1 MNWNEIIS
9 ALIKGDPRIIAA
21 LITAIFSALVSIM
34 NIIVNVY
41 QNRQTRKHQEEQLSL
56 QKSNF
61 EQTLRSENEKI
72 ENQLKSE
79 IEINNK
85 NLSIQYI
92 TNKRLEW
99 MHSVRIA
106 ISDFVTA
113 VISIISRGENEP
125 WIKDDLLAINKKACE
140 IRLLLNFSD
149 EFDFEILSLINAVVI
164 NQEDFRKKEV
174 VLQQL
179 VIITDLMQIYLKN
192 EWERI
197 KYEVKSQEYSKE
209 DQRKAICTMLA
220 KRISIITNED
230 EIIYLKEV
238 LQKLSNE

>member
-1 MNWNEIIS
+1 MIIEY
-9 ALIKGDPRIIAA
+9 LPDIE
-21 LITAIFSALVSIM
+21 FSRCIGKIYV
-34 NIIVNVY
+34 
-41 QNRQTRKHQEEQLSL
+41 RSL
-56 QKSNF
+56 K
-61 EQTLRSENEKI
+61 
-72 ENQLKSE
+72 
-79 IEINNK
+79 
-85 NLSIQYI
+85 
-92 TNKRLEW
+92 
-99 MHSVRIA
+99 
-106 ISDFVTA
+106 
-113 VISIISRGENEP
+113 
-125 WIKDDLLAINKKACE
+125 
-140 IRLLLNFSD
+140 LLLNFSD

-238 LQKLSNE
+238 LQKLSKE